1 MVLNSYSKINLS
13 LSVNS
18 KQKNGL
24 HDIQSYFCL
33 ISLKDKI
40 KIKKIKGNKDKVIFK
55 GIFAKLIK
63 NKDNSIKS
71 LLNILRKLKLITSYY
86 SITVEKKIPVFA
98 GLGGGT
104 SNAATVM
111 KFLLRDKPNSKNF
124 NLIEKKIG
132 TDLKLFFYKKGFLK
146 SLESIIDLKIK
157 PKFYFVLINPPIRC
171 STREIYSEIKK
182 YSKKTSF
189 LKRRINKHKD
199 FLNLLSK
206 SNNDLQSVVEKKYPK
221 IKSILDNINLQKG
234 CSFSRITGSGSVCYG
249 LFLKEKFAK
258 KAFKKLKHKYPKFWI
273 SFAKTV

>member
-24 HDIQSYFCL
+24 HNIQSYFCL

-40 KIKKIKGNKDKVIFK
+40 KIKKIRGNKDKVVLK
-55 GIFAKLIK
+55 GTFAKLIK

-71 LLNILRKLKLITSYY
+71 LLNILRKLNLISSYY

-111 KFLLRDKPNSKNF
+111 KHIIRDKLNRKSF
-124 NLIEKKIG
+124 SLIEKIIG
-132 TDLKLFFYKKGFLK
+132 TDLKLFFHKRGFIK
-146 SLESIIDLKIK
+146 SLGSIIDLKLK
-157 PKFYFVLINPPIRC
+157 QKFFFVLVQPPIKC
-171 STREIYSEIKK
+171 STREIYSKIKK

-189 LKRRINKHKD
+189 LKRKMSKSNY

-206 SNNDLQSVVEKKYPK
+206 SKNDLQSVVEKKYPK
-221 IKSILDNINLQKG
+221 IKSILDNIHLQKG

-249 LFLKEKFAK
+249 LFVDEKLAK
-258 KAFKKLKHKYPKFWI
+258 KAYKKLKHKYPKFWI